1 MVKKTEKTTKS
12 AAKSEKKSKK
22 KDELKNKDS
31 DIKEL
36 KAQTDD
42 GDEDL
47 LLIED
52 DEFSPANEE
61 LDEDVEFLM
70 SGAGDSSKSSSVGG
84 DSSLS
89 AAEQAQQDNAKTA
102 FEGITASNLKNFRH
116 HPDIENFYRFV
127 FDNDLRIEA
136 LSILDENIAA
146 KKIKKALKDKKEK
159 VH

>member
-1 MVKKTEKTTKS
+1 MVKKTAKTATKT
-12 AAKSEKKSKK
+12 EKKSKK
-22 KDELKNKDS
+22 KDELKSKDLEV
-31 DIKEL
+31 KEL

-52 DEFSPANEE
+52 DEFSPASEE

-146 KKIKKALKDKKEK
+146 KKIRKALKDKKEK